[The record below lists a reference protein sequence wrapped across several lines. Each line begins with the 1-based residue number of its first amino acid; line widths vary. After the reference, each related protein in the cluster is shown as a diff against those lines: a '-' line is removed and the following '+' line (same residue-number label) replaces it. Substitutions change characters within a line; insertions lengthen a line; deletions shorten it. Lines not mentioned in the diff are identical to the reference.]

1 MKKFFPMIL
10 TSIIVILFLGI
21 FICSKQ
27 NYSQVS
33 MESIAGFVDNR
44 LVTVSNF
51 QNSILVKPKEREAMV
66 GYIFYPQN
74 NIDEKSYI
82 PVMSE
87 VAQRGF
93 NIYIIKT
100 PLHLNLNTNKLGEQI
115 VSTNQY
121 IKKWVIGGVGEGE
134 KSAIDFHDKIKETGN
149 AELVLY
155 NDVIPVLDGS
165 NYYCDIDYKENVL
178 ESSKNLL
185 KYLNK
190 VRN

>member
-21 FICSKQ
+21 FIYSKQ
-27 NYSQVS
+27 NYSQAS
-33 MESIAGFVDNR
+33 MENIAGFVDNR

-51 QNSILVKPKEREAMV
+51 QNSILVKPKERDAMV

-82 PVMSE
+82 PVMAE

-134 KSAIDFHDKIKETGN
+134 KSASDFHDKIKETGN

-155 NDVIPVLDGS
+155 NDVIPVLDGT
-165 NYYCDIDYKENVL
+165 NYYCDRYYKENVL

>member
-21 FICSKQ
+21 FIYSKQ
-27 NYSQVS
+27 NYSQAS
-33 MESIAGFVDNR
+33 MENIAGFVDNR

-51 QNSILVKPKEREAMV
+51 KNSILVKPKEREAMV

-134 KSAIDFHDKIKETGN
+134 KSASDFHDKIKETGN

>member
-21 FICSKQ
+21 FIYSKQ
-27 NYSQVS
+27 NYSQAS
-33 MESIAGFVDNR
+33 MENIAGFVDNR

-51 QNSILVKPKEREAMV
+51 QNSILVKPKERDAMV

-82 PVMSE
+82 PVMAE

-134 KSAIDFHDKIKETGN
+134 KSASDFHDKIKETGN

-155 NDVIPVLDGS
+155 NDVIPVLDGN
-165 NYYCDIDYKENVL
+165 NYYCDRYYKENVL